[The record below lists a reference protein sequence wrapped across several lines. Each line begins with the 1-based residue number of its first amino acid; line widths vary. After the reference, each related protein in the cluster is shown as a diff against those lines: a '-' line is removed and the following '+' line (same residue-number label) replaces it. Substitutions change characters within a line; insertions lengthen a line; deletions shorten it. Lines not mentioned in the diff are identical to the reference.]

1 MEVVELFDEVSCEE
15 FYDADMLAWMEELRL
30 DEVNGELQVIADEQ
44 AEARVEAE
52 YDFLYFGA

>member
-1 MEVVELFDEVSCEE
+1 MEVFELFDEVGCEE

-44 AEARVEAE
+44 AEARTEVE